1 MKLAM
6 IILSTIS
13 LLGFFNSSEIYPS
26 CNTKISVHSDS
37 IPKVQFYGLTAHKI
51 TTMEIEEIRYF
62 CTTHDILLSQF
73 VLTRTKAKNYLL
85 KQQAKCDSIEVV
97 KIYERID
104 KRLDID
110 K

>member
-1 MKLAM
+1 MKLLIVL
-6 IILSTIS
+6 IIIIPVVINSFNYNSFYTSKHHIEPQIDS
-13 LLGFFNSSEIYPS
+13 LPDNL
-26 CNTKISVHSDS
+26 
-37 IPKVQFYGLTAHKI
+37 FYGLTAQKI
-51 TTMEIEEIRYF
+51 TTMEIEEIRKF
-62 CTTHDILLSQF
+62 CATKKIPLSQF

-85 KQQAKCDSIEVV
+85 KEKAKRDSIEVV